1 MEISKKFLSNI
12 ESRVIIEEM
21 LELALHSIN
30 KRAKNCRDKKK
41 EYYLKGKKTG
51 YEADFNTSD
60 KYKEQEK
67 EYYQQKVFLLK
78 ELLKPNC
85 IHESMN
91 EIEKRVRYFNYD
103 QEFIDFQDRAIYCSD
118 YFDKKLGEY
127 VEFIDVVIVEKI
139 KQHYLFYETTNYSF
153 HIPIEEEEVEREMD
167 NNNINKIIEINLKT
181 KGQDV
186 KELMPIEFIEE
197 IVKLVESREYK
208 FIK

>member
-1 MEISKKFLSNI
+1 MEIPKEFLSNI
-12 ESRVIIEEM
+12 ESRVITEEM
-21 LELALHSIN
+21 LELTLHSIN

-51 YEADFNTSD
+51 HEIDFNTSD

-67 EYYQQKVFLLK
+67 EYYLQKVFLLK

-91 EIEKRVRYFNYD
+91 EVEKRVRYFNYD
-103 QEFIDFQDRAIYCSD
+103 QEFFDFQDRAIYCSD

-127 VEFIDVVIVEKI
+127 VEFIDVVTVERI

-153 HIPIEEEEVEREMD
+153 HLPIEEELERVMD
-167 NNNINKIIEINLKT
+167 NNNINKIIEINLET

-186 KELMPIEFIEE
+186 KELIPIEFIKE
-197 IVKLVESREYK
+197 IVKLVESKEYR